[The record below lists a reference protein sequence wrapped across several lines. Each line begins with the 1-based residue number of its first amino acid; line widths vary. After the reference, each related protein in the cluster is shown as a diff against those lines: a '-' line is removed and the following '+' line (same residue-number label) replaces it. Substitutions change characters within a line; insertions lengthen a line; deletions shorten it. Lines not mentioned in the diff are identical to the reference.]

1 MVAPLPE
8 IPIDA
13 VVMPVMTAHSVPGMA
28 VTVVTPEG
36 VQYRAY
42 GLADVGRGCP
52 VTSTTVFRIA
62 SISKTITAL
71 AVMQLCEQ
79 RLIGLDDPVNE
90 HLRQY
95 RVEPPQGSDE
105 ITVRHILTHM
115 SGIGDFRGPRDLLHL
130 STMAGLG
137 APVGR
142 AIPSLHEY
150 YAPALHGVS
159 PPGTKWAYSNH
170 AMATLGA
177 MVADVVGVDFE
188 THVQSTV
195 LRPLG
200 MTSTSFTR
208 RPDLAADLAV
218 GYRTRRGALRPVH
231 DLNIIPVPAGSAYS
245 TPEDLGRYAQA
256 LVNGGANDHGR
267 VVEAVTLADMFTPQ
281 IDAPAGAGAMG
292 LCFFLGEIAGE
303 RVAWHQGAWPGFAT
317 LLLLAPDARC
327 AVVVCSNRWSATGSH
342 ANEVVGSTLLR
353 QLLTAPYVRR
363 RPLTPASSPAST
375 NDDVIGVYTAGPG
388 FLANA
393 RPWAMFGNRVVVS
406 SLDGELVLRARLGP
420 LRRGVP
426 LRRVND
432 NNLTYEIDLSFKA
445 LDTFSPIDPLA
456 PMTLVFEQGD
466 DDRVT
471 RLHGLGRTVL
481 CLRRKPRRG
490 SRTRV

>member
-1 MVAPLPE
+1 MATPLPE

-13 VVMPVMTAHSVPGMA
+13 VVARVVTAHQVPGMA
-28 VTVVTPEG
+28 VTVVTPDG
-36 VQYRAY
+36 VQQRSY
-42 GLADVGRGCP
+42 GLADVGRGRP

-71 AVMQLCEQ
+71 AVMQLCQ
-79 RLIGLDDPVNE
+79 RGLIDLDDPVNE
-90 HLRQY
+90 HLWQY
-95 RVEPPQGSDE
+95 RVESPKGSGD

-137 APVGR
+137 APVDR
-142 AIPSLHEY
+142 VVPSLREY
-150 YAPALHGVS
+150 YAPALHGVC

-188 THVQSTV
+188 THVQSTI

-200 MTSTSFTR
+200 MTSTSFSR
-208 RPDLAADLAV
+208 RPDLANGLAV
-218 GYRTRRGALRPVH
+218 GYRLRRGAPRPVH

-256 LVNGGANDHGR
+256 LVNGGANDYGR
-267 VVEAVTLADMFTPQ
+267 VVKAVTLADMFTPQ
-281 IDAPAGAGAMG
+281 LDAPVGVGAMG

-327 AVVVCSNRWSATGSH
+327 AVVVCSNRWSAKGSH

-353 QLLTAPYVRR
+353 QLLAPPDERR
-363 RPLTPASSPAST
+363 QPRTVAAPPSST
-375 NDDVIGVYTAGPG
+375 NDDIVGAYTAGPG

-406 SLDGELVLRARLGP
+406 RHDGELFLRARLGP
-420 LRRGVP
+420 LRRSVP
-426 LRRVND
+426 LRRVSSHD
-432 NNLTYEIDLSFKA
+432 LTYEIDLSFKA
-445 LDTFSPIDPLA
+445 LDTFNPIDPLA
-456 PMTLVFEQGD
+456 PMTLVFERD
-466 DDRVT
+466 DDGRVA
-471 RLHGLGRTVL
+471 RLYGFGQTVL
-481 CLRRKPRRG
+481 RLRRQPRR
-490 SRTRV
+490 SSHARA